1 MNVLTPFLSFIPDT
15 IAGDFSF
22 LLFFIAGS
30 LASGFLLGKTRL
42 ITVVVFSYVSFSF
55 SLILPDALFAFSPY
69 GRSIAFAGLLIILV
83 VVGDSILDVH
93 IANPTST
100 FLGRVLIMG
109 CLASGLVMSLLLFFI
124 PTSLSLQFISPVVFT
139 YFGTQ
144 TARILWMTL
153 PLIFLLFMNRRRR

>member
-1 MNVLTPFLSFIPDT
+1 MNVLAPFLSFFPDT

-42 ITVVVFSYVSFSF
+42 ITVVVFSYVAFAF
-55 SLILPDALFAFSPY
+55 SLVLPDTLFAFSPY
-69 GRSIAFAGLLIILV
+69 GRSIVFAGFLLVLVIL
-83 VVGDSILDVH
+83 GDSILDVH
-93 IANPTST
+93 ISNPTST

-124 PTSLSLQFISPVVFT
+124 PKTLSLQFISPAVYT

-144 TARILWMTL
+144 TARILWMAI
-153 PLIFLLFMNRRRR
+153 PLIFLLFINRRRR